1 MISFF
6 SKYKIIFYL
15 SNFIL
20 ILLYLFPG
28 SLIGYFLYGD
38 FKLQPQIT
46 PDYIISSNHLYDDC
60 KLQPQITRDY
70 IISSNH
76 LYAFAILSLIG
87 FFTYK
92 NSKKT
97 QYLPIY
103 LIVISIFLELFHNF
117 IPERSFEYSDLFG
130 NLAGVIVVIIVINL
144 FKKYENFKN

>member
-6 SKYKIIFYL
+6 TKYKIIFYL

-28 SLIGYFLYGD
+28 SLIGCFLY
-38 FKLQPQIT
+38 
-46 PDYIISSNHLYDDC
+46 NDC

-92 NSKKT
+92 DLKKI
-97 QYLPIY
+97 QYLSLY

-117 IPERSFEYSDLFG
+117 IPQRSFEYSDLFG
-130 NLAGVIVVIIVINL
+130 NLAGVIVVTIVFNL
-144 FKKYENFKN
+144 FKKYENLKN

>member
-6 SKYKIIFYL
+6 TKYKIIFYL

-28 SLIGYFLYGD
+28 SLIGCF
-38 FKLQPQIT
+38 
-46 PDYIISSNHLYDDC
+46 LYDDC

-76 LYAFAILSLIG
+76 LYAFAVLSLIG

-97 QYLPIY
+97 NYLAIY

-130 NLAGVIVVIIVINL
+130 NLAGVIIVIIVFYLLKI
-144 FKKYENFKN
+144 YENSKN

>member
-6 SKYKIIFYL
+6 TKYKIIFYL

-28 SLIGYFLYGD
+28 SLIGCFLYED
-38 FKLQPQIT
+38 CKVQPQFT
-46 PDYIISSNHLYDDC
+46 E
-60 KLQPQITRDY
+60 DY

-87 FFTYK
+87 FLTYK
-92 NSKKT
+92 NSKKIR
-97 QYLPIY
+97 YLSGY
-103 LIVISIFLELFHNF
+103 LIIVSIFLEIFHNF

-130 NLAGVIVVIIVINL
+130 NLAGVIIIIIVFSLLKI
-144 FKKYENFKN
+144 YENPKN

>member
-1 MISFF
+1 MIKFF
-6 SKYKIIFYL
+6 TKYKIIFYS

-28 SLIGYFLYGD
+28 SLIGCFLY
-38 FKLQPQIT
+38 
-46 PDYIISSNHLYDDC
+46 NDC

-87 FFTYK
+87 FLTYK
-92 NSKKT
+92 NSKKIR
-97 QYLPIY
+97 YLSTY
-103 LIVISIFLELFHNF
+103 LITVSIFLEIFHYF

-130 NLAGVIVVIIVINL
+130 NLAGVIIVIIFFNL
-144 FKKYENFKN
+144 LKIYENY

>member
-6 SKYKIIFYL
+6 TKYKIIFYL

-38 FKLQPQIT
+38 FKLQPQ
-46 PDYIISSNHLYDDC
+46 L
-60 KLQPQITRDY
+60 TRDY

-87 FFTYK
+87 FLTYK
-92 NSKKT
+92 NSKKIR
-97 QYLPIY
+97 YLGGY
-103 LIVISIFLELFHNF
+103 LIAISIFLEIFHYF

-130 NLAGVIVVIIVINL
+130 NLAGVIIIIFFFNL
-144 FKKYENFKN
+144 LKIYENY

>member
-46 PDYIISSNHLYDDC
+46 PDYIISSNHLY
-60 KLQPQITRDY
+60 
-70 IISSNH
+70 
-76 LYAFAILSLIG
+76 AFAVLSLIG

-92 NSKKT
+92 NSKKIR
-97 QYLPIY
+97 YLSGY
-103 LIVISIFLELFHNF
+103 LIAVSIFLEISHKI

-130 NLAGVIVVIIVINL
+130 NLGGVIIVIIVFYL
-144 FKKYENFKN
+144 LKIYENSKN

>member
-6 SKYKIIFYL
+6 TKYKIIFYL

-46 PDYIISSNHLYDDC
+46 QDYL
-60 KLQPQITRDY
+60 
-70 IISSNH
+70 ISSNH

-87 FFTYK
+87 FLTYK
-92 NSKKT
+92 NSKKIN
-97 QYLPIY
+97 YLSGY
-103 LIVISIFLELFHNF
+103 LIVVSIFLEIFHNF

-130 NLAGVIVVIIVINL
+130 NLAGVIIVIIVFYLLKI
-144 FKKYENFKN
+144 YENSKN

>member
-1 MISFF
+1 MIKFF
-6 SKYKIIFYL
+6 TKYKIIFYS

-28 SLIGYFLYGD
+28 SLIGCFLY
-38 FKLQPQIT
+38 
-46 PDYIISSNHLYDDC
+46 NDC

-87 FFTYK
+87 FLTYK
-92 NSKKT
+92 NSKKKR
-97 QYLPIY
+97 Y
-103 LIVISIFLELFHNF
+103 LIGYLIAVSIFLEIFHYF

-130 NLAGVIVVIIVINL
+130 NLAGVIIIIIFFNL
-144 FKKYENFKN
+144 LKIYENY

>member
-6 SKYKIIFYL
+6 TKYKIIFYL

-20 ILLYLFPG
+20 ILEYLFPG
-28 SLIGYFLYGD
+28 SLIGCY
-38 FKLQPQIT
+38 
-46 PDYIISSNHLYDDC
+46 LYDDC
-60 KLQPQITRDY
+60 KLQPQITPDY
-70 IISSNH
+70 LISDYMISSNH

-97 QYLPIY
+97 YYLAIY

-130 NLAGVIVVIIVINL
+130 NLAGVIVVMIVFNL
-144 FKKYENFKN
+144 FKKYENLKN

>member
-1 MISFF
+1 MIKFF
-6 SKYKIIFYL
+6 TKYKIIFYS

-28 SLIGYFLYGD
+28 SLIGCFLY
-38 FKLQPQIT
+38 
-46 PDYIISSNHLYDDC
+46 NDC

-87 FFTYK
+87 FLTYK
-92 NSKKT
+92 NSKKIR
-97 QYLPIY
+97 YLSAY
-103 LIVISIFLELFHNF
+103 LIIVSIFLEIFHNF

-130 NLAGVIVVIIVINL
+130 NLAGVIIVIIVFNL
-144 FKKYENFKN
+144 LKIYENYKI

>member
-6 SKYKIIFYL
+6 TKYKIIFYL

-20 ILLYLFPG
+20 ILLYLLPG
-28 SLIGYFLYGD
+28 SLIGCF
-38 FKLQPQIT
+38 
-46 PDYIISSNHLYDDC
+46 LYDDC

-92 NSKKT
+92 NSKKK
-97 QYLPIY
+97 QYLAIY

-117 IPERSFEYSDLFG
+117 IPKRSFEYSDLFG
-130 NLAGVIVVIIVINL
+130 NLAGVIVVIIVFNL
-144 FKKYENFKN
+144 LKIYENPKN

>member
-6 SKYKIIFYL
+6 TKYKIIFYL

-28 SLIGYFLYGD
+28 SLMGCY
-38 FKLQPQIT
+38 
-46 PDYIISSNHLYDDC
+46 LYDDC

-76 LYAFAILSLIG
+76 FYAFAILSLIG
-87 FFTYK
+87 FLTYK
-92 NSKKT
+92 NSKKIK
-97 QYLPIY
+97 YLSGY
-103 LIVISIFLELFHNF
+103 LIVVSIFLEIFHNF

-130 NLAGVIVVIIVINL
+130 NLAGVIIIIIVFNL
-144 FKKYENFKN
+144 LKIYENSKN

>member
-1 MISFF
+1 MIKFF
-6 SKYKIIFYL
+6 TKYKIIFYS

-28 SLIGYFLYGD
+28 SLIGCFLY
-38 FKLQPQIT
+38 
-46 PDYIISSNHLYDDC
+46 NDC

-87 FFTYK
+87 FLTYK
-92 NSKKT
+92 NSKK
-97 QYLPIY
+97 IRY
-103 LIVISIFLELFHNF
+103 LIAYLITVSIFLEIFHNF

-130 NLAGVIVVIIVINL
+130 NLAGVIIIIIFFNL
-144 FKKYENFKN
+144 LKIYENY

>member
-28 SLIGYFLYGD
+28 SLIGCY
-38 FKLQPQIT
+38 
-46 PDYIISSNHLYDDC
+46 LYDDC
-60 KLQPQITRDY
+60 NLQPQITRDY

-97 QYLPIY
+97 QYLAIY

-117 IPERSFEYSDLFG
+117 IPERSFEYPDLFG
-130 NLAGVIVVIIVINL
+130 NLAGVIIVIIVFYLLKI
-144 FKKYENFKN
+144 YENSKN

>member
-1 MISFF
+1 MIKFF
-6 SKYKIIFYL
+6 TKYKIIFYS

-28 SLIGYFLYGD
+28 SLIGCFLY
-38 FKLQPQIT
+38 
-46 PDYIISSNHLYDDC
+46 NDC

-87 FFTYK
+87 FLTYK
-92 NSKKT
+92 NSKKIR
-97 QYLPIY
+97 YLGGY
-103 LIVISIFLELFHNF
+103 LIAISIFLEIFHYF

-130 NLAGVIVVIIVINL
+130 NLAGVIIVIIGFNL
-144 FKKYENFKN
+144 LKIYENSKN

>member
-6 SKYKIIFYL
+6 TKYKIIFYL

-38 FKLQPQIT
+38 LKLQPQ
-46 PDYIISSNHLYDDC
+46 L
-60 KLQPQITRDY
+60 TRDY

-87 FFTYK
+87 FLTYK
-92 NSKKT
+92 NSKKIR
-97 QYLPIY
+97 YLGGY
-103 LIVISIFLELFHNF
+103 LIAISIFLEIFHYF

-130 NLAGVIVVIIVINL
+130 NLAGVIIIIIFFNL
-144 FKKYENFKN
+144 LKIYENY

>member
-1 MISFF
+1 MIKFF
-6 SKYKIIFYL
+6 TKYKIIFYS

-28 SLIGYFLYGD
+28 SLIGCFLY
-38 FKLQPQIT
+38 
-46 PDYIISSNHLYDDC
+46 NDC

-76 LYAFAILSLIG
+76 LFAFAILSLIG
-87 FFTYK
+87 FLTYK

-97 QYLPIY
+97 RYLSAY
-103 LIVISIFLELFHNF
+103 LITVSIFLEIFHNF

-130 NLAGVIVVIIVINL
+130 NLAGVIIVIIVFNL
-144 FKKYENFKN
+144 LKMYENSKN